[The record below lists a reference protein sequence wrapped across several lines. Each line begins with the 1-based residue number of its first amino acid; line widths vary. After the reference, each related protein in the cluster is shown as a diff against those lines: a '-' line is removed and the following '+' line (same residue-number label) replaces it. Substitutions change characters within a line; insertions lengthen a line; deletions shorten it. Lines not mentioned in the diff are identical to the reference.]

1 MIMMKKM
8 MTVMMNGRVHTSMQ
22 LTLKSEEGVSE
33 GLPKVAHSCDLPLF
47 KSSSN
52 QSPNLPV
59 LAPITRLVAQ
69 PLMNSWLAVVHVY
82 TWQCNLSDK
91 RELGW
96 RIIIPRG
103 LPIGMRTAN
112 ILRYLE
118 GSSLHDTL
126 THKLGH
132 F

>member
-1 MIMMKKM
+1 MIMKKM
-8 MTVMMNGRVHTSMQ
+8 MMTFMMIMMMCRTGRVHTSMQ

-33 GLPKVAHSCDLPLF
+33 GLPKVAHSCDRPLF

-91 RELGW
+91 RELRW
-96 RIIIPRG
+96 RVINTSRSPDWNENSQHSP
-103 LPIGMRTAN
+103 LPGRKQFT
-112 ILRYLE
+112 
-118 GSSLHDTL
+118 
-126 THKLGH
+126 
-132 F
+132 

>member
-1 MIMMKKM
+1 MMKKMM

-69 PLMNSWLAVVHVY
+69 PLMNSWLAVVQVY
-82 TWQCNLSDK
+82 TWCATYLT
-91 RELGW
+91 
-96 RIIIPRG
+96 RG
-103 LPIGMRTAN
+103 NSG
-112 ILRYLE
+112 
-118 GSSLHDTL
+118 G
-126 THKLGH
+126 G
-132 F
+132 

>member
-1 MIMMKKM
+1 MKKM
-8 MTVMMNGRVHTSMQ
+8 MLTVMMIMMMCRTVKVHTSMQ

-82 TWQCNLSDK
+82 TCRATYLT
-91 RELGW
+91 
-96 RIIIPRG
+96 RG
-103 LPIGMRTAN
+103 NSG
-112 ILRYLE
+112 
-118 GSSLHDTL
+118 G
-126 THKLGH
+126 G
-132 F
+132 

>member
-1 MIMMKKM
+1 MIMRKMM

-96 RIIIPRG
+96 RVIIPRG